1 MRTQEQKNTQMQEN
15 TQIQK
20 QTRMKKKTVI
30 LFDLDGTLTDPGV
43 GITRSVNYA
52 LESFGINT
60 EDLNELCKFIG
71 PPLIESFVKYYGFD
85 ETQALLGVEK
95 YREYFKDIGIFENE
109 PYQGIDEILH
119 HLSVTGKRLIVATSK
134 PKVFADRILG
144 HFNLMQYFDMVCGSE
159 LDGTRTKKGEVI
171 MYALD
176 KAGITDL
183 SEVVMVGDRM
193 HDVIGAKESGIDSIG
208 VLFGYGS
215 EGELKSAGATIIV
228 GTVAEL
234 KKTLVG

>member
-1 MRTQEQKNTQMQEN
+1 MQKKMTMQN
-15 TQIQK
+15 
-20 QTRMKKKTVI
+20 KTVI

-52 LESFGINT
+52 LESFGIHT
-60 EDLNELCKFIG
+60 EDLSELYKFIG
-71 PPLIESFVKYYGFD
+71 PPLIDSFVKYYGFD
-85 ETQALLGVEK
+85 EMQALQGVEK

-119 HLSVTGKRLIVATSK
+119 DLSEAGRRLIVATSK
-134 PKVFADRILG
+134 PIVFADRILE
-144 HFNLMQYFDMVCGSE
+144 HFNLMQYFDMICGSE

-215 EGELKSAGATIIV
+215 DVELKTAGATIIV
-228 GTVAEL
+228 ETVAEL
-234 KKTLVG
+234 RKMLLG